1 MKTNSVFEVWCNDDS
16 MPSMYYWKRIL
27 RQIETDKGN
36 RIYLSV
42 IRLQRFRFKSSILL
56 QCCANV
62 RIAWSATDWHPLS
75 ESCFKNPPHLLAMF
89 STTTPYSPLK
99 KCENIACHIVI
110 TVLPQHLFENWTG
123 QYTANCSHL
132 MPECSSI
139 WILGHN
145 DIMIQYPRRKILWCK
160 QSKIT
165 VC

>member
-99 KCENIACHIVI
+99 KMWEHC
-110 TVLPQHLFENWTG
+110 LPHSYYSSTSTSVWKLNRSIYCQLLPSNARMF
-123 QYTANCSHL
+123 QYLDTWAQR
-132 MPECSSI
+132 
-139 WILGHN
+139 HN
-145 DIMIQYPRRKILWCK
+145 DTI
-160 QSKIT
+160 SKKENT
-165 VC
+165 LM